1 MSDRSETTST
11 AINMLTPIWE
21 SVLERR
27 PIGTHDSFFDLGG
40 DPALANQLFIEIA
53 KKFGREL
60 SPLTIYRAPTI
71 AALAA
76 VLEEPAM
83 PRFPALVQ
91 MRAGTEG
98 PAIFMTHG
106 IDGDVTELFQL
117 IKHIQSS
124 HSIYAT
130 QAKGT
135 DGVDAPLERVEEM
148 GHFYLDAISKVQ
160 PRGPYVLIGYS
171 FGGLISL
178 ELARQLNEAGEE
190 VALLVMLD
198 TYPHVRQLS
207 PRERVRLPFQR
218 LSWHVSKMMRLP
230 FGEALSYI
238 FWRSHRRSHFSG
250 DRGLNETRL
259 PPTEIM
265 MKFPVQRLRDC
276 NYRAWERYK
285 PQFYGGRI
293 RFLKA
298 KISSYFPSNPDAVW
312 SHLAGEFEMESVPG
326 DHIGIVTTHVKTV
339 AAVLSSYLEEVSN
352 AK

>member
-1 MSDRSETTST
+1 MSDRSATAST

-21 SVLERR
+21 SVLQRR
-27 PIGTHDSFFDLGG
+27 PIGTQDSFFDFGG
-40 DPALANQLFIEIA
+40 DPSLANQLFIEISKA
-53 KKFGREL
+53 YGREL
-60 SPLTIYRAPTI
+60 SPLTIYHAPTI

-76 VLEEPAM
+76 VLEESAA

-91 MRAGTEG
+91 MKAGTEE

-117 IKHIQSS
+117 VKHIRSS

-130 QAKGT
+130 QAKGS

-148 GHFYLDAISKVQ
+148 AHYYLDAIRKVQ
-160 PRGPYVLIGYS
+160 PRGPYVLVGYS
-171 FGGLISL
+171 FGGLVSL
-178 ELARQLNEAGEE
+178 DVARQLNKAGEE

-198 TYPHVRQLS
+198 TYPHASQLS
-207 PRERVRLPFQR
+207 PSERVRLLFQR
-218 LSWHVSKMMRLP
+218 VRWHVSTAMKLP

-238 FWRSHRRSHFSG
+238 FQRSERRSHFSG

-259 PPTEIM
+259 PPTEKT
-265 MKFPVQRLRDC
+265 MKAAVQRLRDC
-276 NYRAWERYK
+276 NYRAWELYK

-312 SHLAGEFEMESVPG
+312 SHLAGEFELESVPG
-326 DHIGIVTTHVKTV
+326 DHHGIVTTHVKTV
-339 AAVLSSYLEEVSN
+339 ADLLSSYLEEMSG